1 MKIKTRPLGPK
12 LHVPMLVCF
21 FLRPLIEKG
30 LGFLGIFFNV
40 IAITVLSD
48 KDMINS
54 FNMMLTLL
62 CGIDTGER
70 QL

>member
-1 MKIKTRPLGPK
+1 
-12 LHVPMLVCF
+12 MLVCF

-62 CGIDTGER
+62 CGIDTGKR